1 MLYKKNGSQ
10 RLDAELFRNPT
21 AEYRGTPFWAWNCK
35 LKKEELEWQLEVLK
49 KMGFGGAHMHVRTGM
64 ATPYLSEEYM
74 DLIKACVQKAKKED
88 MLAWLYDEDR
98 WPSGAAGGLVTKDE
112 RYRLR
117 YLLFTPTPYEAGGHA
132 KKVVDASAKSGRTEN
147 GTLLACYDVELD
159 DEGYLKGW
167 RVIGKEEPARF
178 EKWYA
183 YLEIDT
189 ESPWFNNQTY
199 VNTLDKAAM
208 DRFIEITYESYN
220 RTIAEE
226 FDRVVPAIFTDEPQL
241 AHKSMLKFAKEK
253 ADVTLPWT
261 DDLTQTYGEAYGGE
275 DLLLNVPELIW
286 DRADRQPSMV
296 RYHYHDHVCE
306 RFAQAFADNCGK
318 WCQEHGL
325 ALTGHMMEEPTLGSQ
340 TAALGEAMRS
350 YRGFGLP
357 GIDMLCANFEFT
369 TAKQTQSAV
378 HQYGREGMLSELYGV
393 TNWDFDFRGHKL
405 HGDWQAALGV
415 TVRVPHLSWVSMA
428 GEAKRDYPASIN
440 YQSPWWDQYSLV
452 EDHFARVNTALTRG
466 KPVVKVGVIHPVES
480 YWLHWGPAEQTALER
495 DNMDRN
501 FQEMTKWLL
510 LGGIDFDFISES
522 LLPDLCKESGA
533 PLQVGEMAYD
543 VILVPGCETLRSTT
557 FDRLEKFA
565 QAGGK
570 LILAG
575 IRPALE
581 DAVPSRRGEKLAQMA
596 QCIPFNRGALLTAM
610 ESARVVEIRSQTGA
624 LTENLL
630 YQMRQDKEGCWLF
643 VAHGS
648 EPYNKDV
655 SGFQD
660 LRIRVV
666 GKWKA
671 VLYNTMNGE
680 LEDVCQRIEGGHT
693 CISRRMYDYDSLLLW
708 LEPMDGAAAQT
719 GAADCAVKQENAAA
733 GVVGQTA
740 AHAESEAGS
749 AGAQS
754 TSVAQ
759 SAPGKTP
766 LRLPVTVSYTLSE
779 PNALLL
785 DQAEYALDD
794 GPWKPEEEIL
804 RLDDDCREQL
814 GWPSRKNS
822 VAQPWAIPEEP
833 IVHAVHLRWHIQ
845 SDIAYEG
852 AQLAIEDAERVS
864 LKWNGVP
871 VENTVTGWYTDKSIK
886 TVALPPILAGEN
898 VLEASVPFGKRTDLE
913 WAYLLGEFGVEVV
926 GKFVRITALR
936 EKIAF
941 GDFTKQGLPFY
952 GGNITYH
959 VPVETQEGTLCI
971 RSSQYR
977 GALQSVSLD
986 DGKEI
991 PVIYPPYQVRIEDV
1005 SAGKHT
1011 LSFKLY
1017 GHRRNGF
1024 GPVHLTDLKRNWI
1037 GPDAWRSEGEL
1048 WSYDYMICEEGIMT
1062 TPEVALESGNQISG

>member
-1 MLYKKNGSQ
+1 MLYKKNAAKQ
-10 RLDAELFRNPT
+10 LDQELFRNPT

-35 LKKEELEWQLEVLK
+35 LEQKELEWQLEILK

-64 ATPYLSEEYM
+64 ATPYLSNEYM
-74 DLIKACVQKAKKED
+74 ELIKACVQKAKSEE

-98 WPSGAAGGLVTKDE
+98 WPSGAAGGLVTKE
-112 RYRLR
+112 KRYRSR
-117 YLLFTPTPYEAGGHA
+117 YLLFTPVPYEAG
-132 KKVVDASAKSGRTEN
+132 KNVEKVEISSARAGRAEN
-147 GTLLACYDVELD
+147 GTLLNCYDVELD
-159 DEGYLKGW
+159 EEGYLKSW
-167 RVIGKEEPARF
+167 RVIGKEDAAQF

-183 YLEIDT
+183 YLEIAT
-189 ESPWFNNQTY
+189 ESPWYNNQTY

-226 FDRVVPAIFTDEPQL
+226 FDNTVPAIFTDEPQFT
-241 AHKSMLKFAKEK
+241 HKSTLKFAKEK

-261 DDLTQTYGEAYGGE
+261 DDLVETYAAAYEGE
-275 DLLLNVPELIW
+275 DLLSGVPELIW
-286 DRADRQPSMV
+286 DRADRVPSVV

-306 RFAQAFADNCGK
+306 RFARAFADNCGN

-325 ALTGHMMEEPTLGSQ
+325 SLTGHMMEEPTLRSQ

-350 YRGFGLP
+350 YRSFGLP
-357 GIDMLCANFEFT
+357 GIDMLCAHFEYT
-369 TAKQTQSAV
+369 TAKQAQSAV

-480 YWLHWGPAEQTALER
+480 YWLHWGPAEQTALVR

-510 LGGIDFDFISES
+510 FGGIDFDFISES
-522 LLPDLCKESGA
+522 LLPDLCKEAGA

-557 FDRLEKFA
+557 LDRLEAFA
-565 QAGGK
+565 EAGGN
-570 LILAG
+570 LIIAG
-575 IRPALE
+575 AAPVLE
-581 DAVPSRRGEKLAQMA
+581 DARESERGKRLAQKA
-596 QCIPFNRGALLTAM
+596 LCVPFNRGALLDALEPVRT
-610 ESARVVEIRSQTGA
+610 VEIRNQTGA

-630 YQMRQDKEGCWLF
+630 YQMRQDGEGRWLF
-643 VAHGS
+643 VAHGT

-655 SGFQD
+655 SQYQD
-660 LRIRVV
+660 LRIRVA
-666 GKWKA
+666 GKWKV
-671 VLYNTMNGE
+671 VLYNTMTGE
-680 LEDVCQRIEGGHT
+680 KKAISYCVEGENT

-708 LEPMDGAAAQT
+708 LEPADMAVQPADVAAQPADV
-719 GAADCAVKQENAAA
+719 AAQISDSPARTEKRL
-733 GVVGQTA
+733 
-740 AHAESEAGS
+740 
-749 AGAQS
+749 
-754 TSVAQ
+754 
-759 SAPGKTP
+759 K
-766 LRLPVTVSYTLSE
+766 LPVTVPYTLSE

-804 RLDDDCREQL
+804 RLDNDCREQL
-814 GWPSRKNS
+814 GWPSRKES
-822 VAQPWAIPEEP
+822 VAQPWVIAEEP
-833 IVHAVHLRWHIQ
+833 ITHTVHLRWHIH
-845 SDIAYEG
+845 SEIEYEG

-864 LKWNGVP
+864 LKWNGEP
-871 VENTVTGWYTDKSIK
+871 VENAVVGWYVDKSIK
-886 TVALPPILAGEN
+886 TVNLPPIQIGEN
-898 VLEASVPFGKRTDLE
+898 VLEASIPFGKRTDVE
-913 WAYLLGEFGVEVV
+913 WAYLLGDFGVEAA
-926 GKFVRITALR
+926 GRSVRIVPLR
-936 EKIAF
+936 KELAF
-941 GDFTKQGLPFY
+941 GSITAQGLPFY

-959 VPVETQEGTLCI
+959 VPVETEGGSLRI
-971 RSSQYR
+971 RSSQYK
-977 GALQSVSLD
+977 GALQSVKLD
-986 DGKEI
+986 NRAEI
-991 PVIYPPYQVRIEDV
+991 PVIYPPYTVTLEDV
-1005 SAGKHT
+1005 SAGKHMID
-1011 LSFKLY
+1011 FKLY

-1024 GPVHLTDLKRNWI
+1024 GPVHLTDLKANWI
-1037 GPDAWRSEGEL
+1037 GPNAWRTEGEL
-1048 WSYDYMICEEGIMT
+1048 WCYDYMICEEGIMT
-1062 TPEVALESGNQISG
+1062 TPEIAVEPVFEQRKE